1 MSTQSAH
8 KDVVLRSLDNQGR
21 PLRFEM
27 PNGDL
32 VPVPSIVYSSGSQVI
47 LTGTTAETTM
57 AQVTIPGGV
66 LGSSG
71 TIIVIAL
78 WSHTNNANNKI
89 KRVKYGT
96 FDFATDHTETTS
108 ASSRDYFSMHQRSV
122 SSQVTYS
129 TSGFGNSPNAVV
141 TGAVNSDVDQV
152 LAVTGQLQ
160 SASDTLTL
168 EAIRIEVYA
177 S

>member
-1 MSTQSAH
+1 MSSQSAR

-27 PNGDL
+27 PSGDL

-71 TIIVIAL
+71 TIIVVAL
-78 WSHTNNANNKI
+78 WSHTNNANNKV
-89 KRVKYGT
+89 KRIKYGT
-96 FDFATDHTETTS
+96 FDFATDHTETTT